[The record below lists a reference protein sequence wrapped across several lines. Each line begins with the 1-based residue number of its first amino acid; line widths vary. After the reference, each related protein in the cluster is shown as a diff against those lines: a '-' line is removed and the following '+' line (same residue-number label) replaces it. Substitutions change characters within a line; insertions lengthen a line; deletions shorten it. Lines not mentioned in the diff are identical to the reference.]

1 MNEAQCESVRERIPD
16 FVSDRL
22 APADAAPVRAH
33 LHECAEC
40 REEAALVGLLFASR
54 PASRDGLASRIEE
67 SLPLPRRSAARPWW
81 GVAAAAVAAIALGIG
96 VISDGTPTEE
106 EVPAYVAGAEEIV
119 LWPADDGLVAGAPAL
134 DGLSDEALI
143 TLLEEMGADPS
154 GGAA

>member
-1 MNEAQCESVRERIPD
+1 MNEPQCESVRDRIPD
-16 FVSDRL
+16 FVGDRL
-22 APADAAPVRAH
+22 APADAAAVRAH
-33 LHECAEC
+33 LDECAEC

-54 PASRDGLASRIEE
+54 PAAPDGLASRIEE
-67 SLPLPRRSAARPWW
+67 SLPSAHRSAARPWW

-96 VISDGTPTEE
+96 VISDGTPTAE

-134 DGLSDEALI
+134 DDLSDEALV

-154 GGAA
+154 GGSA